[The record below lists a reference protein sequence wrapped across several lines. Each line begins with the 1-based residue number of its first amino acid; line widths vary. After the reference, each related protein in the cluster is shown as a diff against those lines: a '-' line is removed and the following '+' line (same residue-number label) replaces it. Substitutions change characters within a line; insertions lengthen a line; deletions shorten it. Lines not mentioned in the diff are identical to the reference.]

1 MAQKRKKSDDTLQVC
16 NDKPESHVY
25 EAVGVKLEGREG
37 GYRNTTRAL
46 LVLECAGCG
55 IEVILPVSEW

>member
-1 MAQKRKKSDDTLQVC
+1 MAQRRKKVQETLQAC
-16 NDKPESHVY
+16 NNKPESHDY

-55 IEVILPVSEW
+55 TEIMLPVSEW